1 MRRYLAAR
9 VISWAGSSITLVA
22 LPVLLYQRT
31 GNAALTGLLTALEAA
46 PYLLLG
52 LPAGALADRWDRR
65 RTLTL
70 TSVISALAVASVP
83 LASATGLLT
92 TPHLF
97 AVAAAT
103 SASFVFF
110 DAAAFGA
117 LPALVG
123 RDRIAQATSALMTCS
138 TLIALVG
145 PALAGVVVAAVG
157 APRAMS
163 ADALSYAAAALLL
176 ARLALPPSSPQPRR
190 RLRAEILDGI
200 RHIRAH
206 PVVGPLTF
214 LGVGNS
220 LSEGAVLGL
229 LVVVAVE
236 QFGLRSTDPAIGL
249 LFASTAVGA
258 LLAGLAVP
266 RLRRRFTTPSI
277 SLTAL
282 AAVGLLLIVWAFT
295 GRLVPGLFVLAAWQ
309 AANTLVSVNGIVER
323 QEQTPDH
330 LQGRVNTTA
339 RMIAWG
345 GQPAGAALA
354 GALAEL
360 TTPRTALLTT
370 AGVVLTTLLL
380 PPARALAR
388 LRGTRRGREPVDP
401 RG

>member
-9 VISWAGSSITLVA
+9 ITSWAGSSITLVA

-31 GNAALTGLLTALEAA
+31 GDAALTGLLTAMEAV

-65 RTLTL
+65 RVLTL
-70 TSVISALAVASVP
+70 TSLLSALLVASVP
-83 LASATGLLT
+83 LAAALGLLT

-97 AVAAAT
+97 VVAAAT
-103 SASFVFF
+103 SSSFVFF

-123 RDRIAQATSALMTCS
+123 REGVARATGVLMTWS
-138 TLIALVG
+138 TLVSLVG
-145 PALAGVVVAAVG
+145 PALAGVLVAATG
-157 APRAMS
+157 AAPAMGI
-163 ADALSYAAAALLL
+163 DALSYVAAALLL
-176 ARLALPPSSPQPRR
+176 ARLPLAKPEPRPRR
-190 RLRAEILDGI
+190 DLRAEILDGV
-200 RHIRAH
+200 RYIRAH

-220 LSEGAVLGL
+220 LAEGAVMGL

-236 QFGLRSTDPAIGL
+236 RLGLGSADPAIGL
-249 LFASTAVGA
+249 LFAATAVGA
-258 LLAGLAVP
+258 MAAGLAVP
-266 RLRRRFTTPSI
+266 RLRLRFSTPAI
-277 SLTAL
+277 SLTSL
-282 AAVGLLLIVWAFT
+282 TAVGILLVVWALT
-295 GRLVPGLFVLAAWQ
+295 EHLVAGLVVLAVWQ
-309 AANTLVSVNGIVER
+309 AANSLVSLNGIIER
-323 QEQTPDH
+323 QERTPDH

-354 GALAEL
+354 GLLAEL
-360 TTPRTALLTT
+360 TSPRTALLAT
-370 AGVVLTTLLL
+370 AAAVLLSLLL

-388 LRGTRRGREPVDP
+388 LTPSASRD
-401 RG
+401 

>member
-9 VISWAGSSITLVA
+9 ITSWAGSSITLVA

-31 GNAALTGLLTALEAA
+31 GDAALTGLLTAMEAV

-65 RTLTL
+65 RTLTF
-70 TSVISALAVASVP
+70 TSLLSALLVASIP
-83 LASATGLLT
+83 LAAALGLLT

-97 AVAAAT
+97 VVAAAT
-103 SASFVFF
+103 SSSFVFF

-123 RDRIAQATSALMTCS
+123 REGVARATGVLMTWS
-138 TLIALVG
+138 TLVSLVG
-145 PALAGVVVAAVG
+145 PALAGVLVAATG
-157 APRAMS
+157 AAPAMGI
-163 ADALSYAAAALLL
+163 DALSYVAAALLL
-176 ARLALPPSSPQPRR
+176 ARLPLAKPEPRPRR
-190 RLRAEILDGI
+190 DLRAEILDGV
-200 RHIRAH
+200 RYIRAH

-220 LSEGAVLGL
+220 LAEGAVMGL

-236 QFGLRSTDPAIGL
+236 RLGLGSADPAIGL
-249 LFASTAVGA
+249 LFAATAVGA
-258 LLAGLAVP
+258 MAAGLAVP
-266 RLRRRFTTPSI
+266 RLRLRFSTPTI
-277 SLTAL
+277 SLTSL
-282 AAVGLLLIVWAFT
+282 TAVGILLVVWALT
-295 GRLVPGLFVLAAWQ
+295 EHLVAGLVVLAVWQ
-309 AANTLVSVNGIVER
+309 AANSLVSLNGIIER
-323 QEQTPDH
+323 QERTPDH

-354 GALAEL
+354 GLLAEL
-360 TTPRTALLTT
+360 TSPRTALLAT
-370 AGVVLTTLLL
+370 AAAVLLSLLL

-388 LRGTRRGREPVDP
+388 LTPSASRD
-401 RG
+401 

>member
-9 VISWAGSSITLVA
+9 ITSWAGSSITLVA

-31 GNAALTGLLTALEAA
+31 GDAALTGLLTAMEAV

-65 RTLTL
+65 RTLTV
-70 TSVISALAVASVP
+70 TSLLSALLVASIP
-83 LASATGLLT
+83 LAAALGLLT

-97 AVAAAT
+97 VVAAAT
-103 SASFVFF
+103 SSSFVFF

-123 RDRIAQATSALMTCS
+123 REGVARATGVLMTWS
-138 TLIALVG
+138 TLVSLVG
-145 PALAGVVVAAVG
+145 PALAGVLVAATG
-157 APRAMS
+157 AATAMGV
-163 ADALSYAAAALLL
+163 DALSYVAAALLL
-176 ARLALPPSSPQPRR
+176 ARLPLARPEPRPRR
-190 RLRAEILDGI
+190 DLRAEILDGV
-200 RHIRAH
+200 RYIRAH

-220 LSEGAVLGL
+220 LAEGAVMGL

-236 QFGLRSTDPAIGL
+236 RLGLGSADPAIGL
-249 LFASTAVGA
+249 LFAATAVGA
-258 LLAGLAVP
+258 MAAGLAVP
-266 RLRRRFTTPSI
+266 RLRLRFGTPAI
-277 SLTAL
+277 SLTSL
-282 AAVGLLLIVWAFT
+282 TAVGILLVVWA
-295 GRLVPGLFVLAAWQ
+295 LVEHLVAGLVVLAVWQ
-309 AANTLVSVNGIVER
+309 AANSLVSLNGIIER
-323 QEQTPDH
+323 QERTPDH

-354 GALAEL
+354 GLLAEL
-360 TTPRTALLTT
+360 TSPRTALLAT
-370 AGVVLTTLLL
+370 AAAVLLSLLL

-388 LRGTRRGREPVDP
+388 LTPSASRD
-401 RG
+401 

>member
-9 VISWAGSSITLVA
+9 ITSWAGSSITLVA

-31 GNAALTGLLTALEAA
+31 GDAALTGLLTAMEAV

-65 RTLTL
+65 RTLTF
-70 TSVISALAVASVP
+70 TSLLSALLVASVP
-83 LASATGLLT
+83 LAAALGLLT

-97 AVAAAT
+97 VVAAAT
-103 SASFVFF
+103 SSSFVFF

-123 RDRIAQATSALMTCS
+123 REGVARATGVLMTWS
-138 TLIALVG
+138 TLVSLVG
-145 PALAGVVVAAVG
+145 PALAGVLVAATG
-157 APRAMS
+157 AAPAMGI
-163 ADALSYAAAALLL
+163 DALSYVAAALLL
-176 ARLALPPSSPQPRR
+176 ARLPLAKPEPRPRR
-190 RLRAEILDGI
+190 DLRAEILDGV
-200 RHIRAH
+200 RYIRAH

-220 LSEGAVLGL
+220 LAEGAVMGL

-236 QFGLRSTDPAIGL
+236 RLGLGSADPAIGL
-249 LFASTAVGA
+249 LFAATAVGA
-258 LLAGLAVP
+258 MAAGLAVP
-266 RLRRRFTTPSI
+266 RLRLRFSTPAI
-277 SLTAL
+277 SLTSL
-282 AAVGLLLIVWAFT
+282 TAVGILLVVWALT
-295 GRLVPGLFVLAAWQ
+295 EHLVAGLVVLAVWQ
-309 AANTLVSVNGIVER
+309 AANSLVSLNGIIER
-323 QEQTPDH
+323 QERTPDH

-354 GALAEL
+354 GLLAEL
-360 TTPRTALLTT
+360 TSPRTALLAT
-370 AGVVLTTLLL
+370 AAAVLLSLLL

-388 LRGTRRGREPVDP
+388 LTPSASRD
-401 RG
+401 